1 MKKRAITLLAAM
13 VCLTCATRLVGQS
26 FHAGETTKLK
36 AFLRQNA
43 ADEGKKNYQ
52 QLGIA
57 DTNAIDWATVTGL
70 TWGADGRLTAIKWD
84 DKYLAGDLDLSDFD
98 SLREL
103 RCQMNSLTSL
113 LLTRDSALVHVDC
126 YTNELT
132 RMDITTNV
140 NLQHFCCRYN
150 RLLTLDVTRNT
161 RLTFLCLSG
170 NPFTRFDI
178 SNNPLL
184 TEFYA
189 AKCKLEE
196 IDFSHN
202 PHLKLVSVRSN
213 KLKRIDVSNHADLQ
227 QLLCYDNQLTELNVK
242 GCKSLMRLSAYDN
255 KLTKLDLSDCRALQ
269 NLPLYNNSIAEL
281 DVSACP
287 YIDFISTMNNG
298 MHTLKLPLLP
308 LKKLKIMCESNR
320 FTFSTLPKPMYLH
333 SYQPQA
339 RRSLTAPADA
349 VDLSSEYA
357 VQGTTSVYTWRDGT
371 AEITPTTARE
381 GRFTFPAA
389 LAGRTLT
396 CEVTNAAYP
405 NLTLMY
411 DVTLTAPTANVLLAA
426 NDARPTV
433 HSERGL
439 LIVTSE
445 RPLTARVYTLTG
457 VQVGTLRVQRGEASL
472 ALPPGLYI
480 VSFSDGTA
488 RKVVVE

>member
-1 MKKRAITLLAAM
+1 MLLAVM
-13 VCLTCATRLVGQS
+13 VCLTCAARLVGQP
-26 FHAGETTKLK
+26 FHAGETAQLR
-36 AFLRQNA
+36 AFLRQNT
-43 ADEGKKNYQ
+43 ADEGRKNFQ

-70 TWGADGRLTAIKWD
+70 TWGPGGRLTAIIWN
-84 DKYLAGDLDLSDFD
+84 DKYLAGDLDLSGFD
-98 SLREL
+98 SLRVL
-103 RCQMNSLTSL
+103 RCQVNNLTSL

-126 YTNELT
+126 YDNQLT

-150 RLLTLDVTRNT
+150 RIATLDVTRNP

-170 NPFTRFDI
+170 NPFTRFDL

-189 AKCKLEE
+189 AKCSLEE
-196 IDFSHN
+196 IDFSRN
-202 PHLKLVSVRSN
+202 PLLKLVSVRSN
-213 KLKRIDVSNHADLQ
+213 KLKRLDVSNLANLQ
-227 QLLCYDNQLTELNVK
+227 QLFCYDNQLTELNVK
-242 GCKSLMRLSAYDN
+242 GCKSLLRLAAYDN
-255 KLTKLDLSDCRALQ
+255 RLTRLDLSDCRALQ
-269 NLPLYNNSIAEL
+269 NLPLYNNAIAEL

-308 LKKLKIMCESNR
+308 LKTLEIMCESNR
-320 FTFSTLPKPMYLH
+320 FTFSALPKPMYLR
-333 SYQPQA
+333 SYTPQA
-339 RRSLTAPADA
+339 RRTITAPADR
-349 VDLSSEYA
+349 VDLSSEYT
-357 VQGTTSVYTWRDGT
+357 VQGATSVYTWRDGAT
-371 AEITPTTARE
+371 EVTPTQSHE
-381 GRFTFPAA
+381 GRFSFPAA
-389 LAGRTLT
+389 LSGHTLT

-405 NLTLMY
+405 KLTLTY
-411 DVTLTAPTANVLLAA
+411 DVTLTAPTANVLLVA

-480 VSFSDGTA
+480 VSLSDGTA